1 MVRVGN
7 WQGDFMNR
15 RVQSQRVSALL
26 WKLCDEQAFNPLAR
40 PGRFAEEY
48 ETGLDGGV
56 VKKTADGD
64 AAP

>member
-1 MVRVGN
+1 
-7 WQGDFMNR
+7 MNR